1 MRQLDKKRE
10 EINLIKESIMKE
22 ELNESFHKNDLQKTE
37 VRINECLKQIKILER
52 REIDYIRENKKLEN
66 LPSDLREKINH
77 YQGQFNEVQKEIT
90 QTISNENE
98 TKGFIFNLEKKIE
111 QFNKERENKI
121 NEITKIDINL
131 ENLKI
136 KEKELRSTIFQRSKI
151 QPEEFEN
158 NLKEKQIEIT
168 SYEDLKIKL
177 DRLISQR
184 EQMGP
189 VNLRAKTK
197 KKLFHNQ

>member
-1 MRQLDKKRE
+1 MKKKKYKKPLKILINKLDKKRE

-22 ELNESFHKNDLQKTE
+22 ELNENFRKNDLQKTD
-37 VRINECLKQIKILER
+37 VRIAECLRQIEMLEK

-66 LPSDLREKINH
+66 LPNDLREKINH

-98 TKGFIFNLEKKIE
+98 TKGFILSLEKIE

-136 KEKELRSTIFQRSKI
+136 KEKEFRSIIFQRSKI
-151 QPEEFEN
+151 QPEE
-158 NLKEKQIEIT
+158 
-168 SYEDLKIKL
+168 
-177 DRLISQR
+177 
-184 EQMGP
+184 
-189 VNLRAKTK
+189 LRK
-197 KKLFHNQ
+197 